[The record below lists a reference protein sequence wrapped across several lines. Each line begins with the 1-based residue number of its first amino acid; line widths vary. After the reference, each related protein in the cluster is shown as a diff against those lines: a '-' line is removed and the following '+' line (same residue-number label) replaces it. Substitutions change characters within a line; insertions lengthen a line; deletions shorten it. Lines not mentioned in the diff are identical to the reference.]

1 MDKFKDKVNTNIL
14 KKTQGR
20 RDFLKTK
27 IPHKTH
33 VGIGSRRAFK
43 SRTRI
48 NVVVVFVV
56 SIVVTVVVVV
66 SLLVLSLLLILSLL

>member
-27 IPHKTH
+27 IPHKTR
-33 VGIGSRRAFK
+33 VGIGSLRGFK

-56 SIVVTVVVVV
+56 SIVVTVVVV